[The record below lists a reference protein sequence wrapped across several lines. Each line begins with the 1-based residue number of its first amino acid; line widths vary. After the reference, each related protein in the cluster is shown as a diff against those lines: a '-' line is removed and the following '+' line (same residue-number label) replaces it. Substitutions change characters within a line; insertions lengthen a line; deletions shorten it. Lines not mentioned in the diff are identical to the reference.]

1 MQNNNDDNSSSSNS
15 NNRQN
20 NNGSPSSSRKQDRDK
35 DDSTSAGGETSS
47 RARNGFLI
55 VPTNTHDGGGMDLRL
70 TGNGEG
76 ELQSTNVNGGGSRS
90 ETTTTRTSSSPPD
103 SFETYSDIDIR
114 MTTLL
119 GLEPPSNPNDGEE
132 QEDWRQLTGFQ
143 GLGRHRRR
151 QPGNNNNNND
161 DDHGAEEV
169 DAPGVPVNGNRETS
183 TPRRTRLTWELH
195 TSCFENMWMQR
206 GELNGPVHE
215 PEPPRARVE
224 PRPRQDQQRRS
235 GGEN

>member
-1 MQNNNDDNSSSSNS
+1 M
-15 NNRQN
+15 
-20 NNGSPSSSRKQDRDK
+20 
-35 DDSTSAGGETSS
+35 
-47 RARNGFLI
+47 
-55 VPTNTHDGGGMDLRL
+55 VPTKTHDGGGMNLRL

-76 ELQSTNVNGGGSRS
+76 ELQSTYANGGGSRS
-90 ETTTTRTSSSPPD
+90 ETTTTRTSSSLPD
-103 SFETYSDIDIR
+103 SFQTYSDIDAR

-143 GLGRHRRR
+143 GLGRRRRR
-151 QPGNNNNNND
+151 QPGNNNNDD

-169 DAPGVPVNGNRETS
+169 DAPGVPVNGNRETR

-206 GELNGPVHE
+206 GELDGPVHE
-215 PEPPRARVE
+215 PEPPRARAE
-224 PRPRQDQQRRS
+224 PRPRQDQQRES